1 MSVICSDS
9 EDSTDEK
16 QVAIRYTAYL
26 LGGTAPTPCFLPSS
40 PKAPIT
46 PPKFCRFAP
55 TPSTPTRRHHLE
67 KSKPSKYTSNEDGD
81 KSIELMASKTDQH
94 GAAEVLSRQWHDP
107 HDGQSA
113 ADSKSI
119 PEVCVNSKAQFS
131 FFISSRRA
139 ITNDYPSVNK
149 INVSNN
155 SNVQND
161 TIALIDEPPE
171 VMKGNMREP
180 SPSQE
185 SQFRTIHTI
194 TSSPPNTPK
203 RTQHHGTVTSPSL
216 SQKSPRKRRKK
227 AKNLLPPYGRLMRD
241 IPDDDIETY
250 SSDEADVIRSKS
262 SLMLQNLRQAHLEHQ
277 WSKVEEIEKWRKDA
291 NGEL

>member
-9 EDSTDEK
+9 EDSTDEN
-16 QVAIRYTAYL
+16 QVAIQYTAYL

-46 PPKFCRFAP
+46 PPNFRRFAP
-55 TPSTPTRRHHLE
+55 RTATRRHPIE
-67 KSKPSKYTSNEDGD
+67 SSKASKHTSNEDGD
-81 KSIELMASKTDQH
+81 KIIELKDENTDQH
-94 GAAEVLSRQWHDP
+94 GAAGVLSRQW

-119 PEVCVNSKAQFS
+119 PEVGVN
-131 FFISSRRA
+131 I
-139 ITNDYPSVNK
+139 NK
-149 INVSNN
+149 INVSND
-155 SNVQND
+155 SNVQNN
-161 TIALIDEPPE
+161 TTASIDKPPE

-185 SQFRTIHTI
+185 SQFRTIHTL

-203 RTQHHGTVTSPSL
+203 PIQRHATIISPSL

-227 AKNLLPPYGRLMRD
+227 LKHLLPPYGPLMSD
-241 IPDDDIETY
+241 VPDDDIETY
-250 SSDEADVIRSKS
+250 SSDEADAIRSKS
-262 SLMLQNLRQAHLEHQ
+262 SLMLQNLRQAQLEHQ
-277 WSKVEEIEKWRKDA
+277 WSKAEEIEKWRKDA
-291 NGEL
+291 NGGL